1 MSKYEQLLIENQH
14 IKIKD
19 NVKLPK
25 GYDGVCTDFVIF
37 IDKDLPERRKHEIL
51 HEELAHHKLTYG
63 NILDQSHF
71 NNRKFENYARR
82 YSYETTMP
90 LSGIVEAFKQGIH
103 NLYELANFFEI
114 SEGHV
119 LDCIEH
125 YKRKYGLNTLV
136 GNHLIEFE
144 PLRVF
149 EYKTIKLRRINNGR
163 KSKEKRK

>member
-1 MSKYEQLLIENQH
+1 MGLYEEALIQH
-14 IKIKD
+14 DYIEVREADVLPD
-19 NVKLPK
+19 NL
-25 GYDGVCTDFVIF
+25 DGVWLGDLIL
-37 IDKDLPERRKHEIL
+37 IKRNLPERKKVEVL
-51 HEELAHHKLTYG
+51 FEELAHNKLTYG
-63 NILDQSHF
+63 DITDQKQF

-90 LSGIVEAFKQGIH
+90 LSGIVEAFKQGVH

-125 YKRKYGLNTLV
+125 YKKKHGIGTHYGNYSIV
-136 GNHLIEFE
+136 FE

-149 EYKTIKLRRINNGR
+149 KIKNI
-163 KSKEKRK
+163 E

>member
-1 MSKYEQLLIENQH
+1 MGKYEELLMECEIE
-14 IKIKD
+14 
-19 NVKLPK
+19 VKETNRLPK
-25 GYDGVCTDFVIF
+25 GFDGWYQNGKIF
-37 IDKDLPERRKHEIL
+37 IRPTLPEREKLQTL
-51 HEELAHHKLTYG
+51 HEEIAHHKLTYG
-63 NILDQSHF
+63 NILDQSQF

-90 LSGIVEAFKQGIH
+90 LSGIVEAFKQGVH

-125 YKRKYGLNTLV
+125 YKKKHGLSTFNE
-136 GNHLIEFE
+136 GHLIQFE

-149 EYKTIKLRRINNGR
+149 KYKNYQ
-163 KSKEKRK
+163 

>member
-1 MSKYEQLLIENQH
+1 MGKYEELLMECEIE
-14 IKIKD
+14 
-19 NVKLPK
+19 VKETNRLPK
-25 GYDGVCTDFVIF
+25 DFDGWYQNGKIF
-37 IDKDLPERRKHEIL
+37 IRPTLPEKEKLQTL

-63 NILDQSHF
+63 NILDQSQF

-90 LSGIVEAFKQGIH
+90 LSGIVQAFKQGVH

-125 YKRKYGLNTLV
+125 YKKKYGIGTHY
-136 GNHLIEFE
+136 GNYSITFE

-149 EYKTIKLRRINNGR
+149 EVRKIGGIKFE
-163 KSKEKRK
+163 KE

>member
-25 GYDGVCTDFVIF
+25 GYDGVCTDFVIL
-37 IDKDLPERRKHEIL
+37 IDKDLPEKEKLQTL

-63 NILDQSHF
+63 DITNQKHF

-82 YSYETTMP
+82 YSYETSMP
-90 LSGIVEAFKQGIH
+90 LSGIVEAFKQGVH

-125 YKRKYGLNTLV
+125 YKRKYGLSTFN
-136 GNHLIEFE
+136 GDFLIQFE

-149 EYKTIKLRRINNGR
+149 KYKNYQ
-163 KSKEKRK
+163 

>member
-25 GYDGVCTDFVIF
+25 GYDGVCTDFVIL
-37 IDKDLPERRKHEIL
+37 IDKDLPEREKLQTL

-63 NILDQSHF
+63 NILDQSQF

-90 LSGIVEAFKQGIH
+90 LSDIVEAFKQGMH
-103 NLYELANFFEI
+103 NLYELANFFEVT
-114 SEGHV
+114 EGFAKE
-119 LDCIEH
+119 CIKH
-125 YKRKYGLNTLV
+125 YSMKYGIGTHC
-136 GNHLIEFE
+136 GKYFITFE

-149 EYKTIKLRRINNGR
+149 EYKNII
-163 KSKEKRK
+163 

>member
-25 GYDGVCTDFVIF
+25 GYDGVCTDFVIL
-37 IDKDLPERRKHEIL
+37 IDKDLPEREKLQTL
-51 HEELAHHKLTYG
+51 HEELAHRKLTYG
-63 NILDQSHF
+63 NILDQSQF

-103 NLYELANFFEI
+103 NLYELANFFEVT
-114 SEGHV
+114 EGFAKE
-119 LDCIEH
+119 CIKH
-125 YKRKYGLNTLV
+125 YSMKYGIGTHC
-136 GNHLIEFE
+136 GKYFITFE

-149 EYKTIKLRRINNGR
+149 EYKNII
-163 KSKEKRK
+163 

>member
-1 MSKYEQLLIENQH
+1 MSKYEQLLMENQH

-25 GYDGVCTDFVIF
+25 GYDGVCADFVIL

-51 HEELAHHKLTYG
+51 HEEIAHHKYTYG
-63 NILDQSHF
+63 NILDQSQF

-82 YSYETTMP
+82 YSYEASMP
-90 LSGIVEAFKQGIH
+90 LSGIVEAFKQGVH

-125 YKRKYGLNTLV
+125 YKKKYGIGTHC
-136 GNHLIEFE
+136 GKYFITFE

-149 EYKTIKLRRINNGR
+149 EYKNII
-163 KSKEKRK
+163 

>member
-1 MSKYEQLLIENQH
+1 MGRYEELIISENIDVEERSDFPSYQSGLYYEGKIYIKSNMSNAKKYETLL
-14 IKIKD
+14 
-19 NVKLPK
+19 
-25 GYDGVCTDFVIF
+25 
-37 IDKDLPERRKHEIL
+37 
-51 HEELAHHKLTYG
+51 EELAHHKLTYG
-63 NILDQSHF
+63 NILDQSQF

-82 YSYETTMP
+82 YSYETSLP
-90 LSGIVEAFKQGIH
+90 LSGIVEAFKQGVY

-125 YKRKYGLNTLV
+125 YKRKFGLNTLV

-149 EYKTIKLRRINNGR
+149 EYKNII
-163 KSKEKRK
+163 

>member
-1 MSKYEQLLIENQH
+1 MSKYEQLIMENQH

-19 NVKLPK
+19 HVKLPK
-25 GYDGVCTDFVIF
+25 GYKGFYSDIVIL
-37 IDKDLPERRKHEIL
+37 IDKDLSETEKHQTL

-63 NILDQSHF
+63 DITNQKHF

-82 YSYETTMP
+82 YSYETSMP
-90 LSGIVEAFKQGIH
+90 LSGIVEAFKQGVH

-125 YKRKYGLNTLV
+125 YKRKHGLNTLV
-136 GNHLIEFE
+136 GNYLIEFE

-149 EYKTIKLRRINNGR
+149 EYKTIK
-163 KSKEKRK
+163 

>member
-25 GYDGVCTDFVIF
+25 GYDGVCTDFVIL
-37 IDKDLPERRKHEIL
+37 IDKDLSEKEKHQTL

-63 NILDQSHF
+63 NILDQSQF

-82 YSYETTMP
+82 YSYETSMP
-90 LSGIVEAFKQGIH
+90 LSGIVEAFKQGVH

-125 YKRKYGLNTLV
+125 YKKKYGIGTHY
-136 GNHLIEFE
+136 GNYSITFE

-149 EYKTIKLRRINNGR
+149 EIKNIG
-163 KSKEKRK
+163 

>member
-25 GYDGVCTDFVIF
+25 GYDGVFTDFVIL
-37 IDKDLPERRKHEIL
+37 IDKDLPEREKHQTL
-51 HEELAHHKLTYG
+51 HEELAHHKITYG
-63 NILDQSHF
+63 NILDQSQF

-82 YSYETTMP
+82 YSYETSMP
-90 LSGIVEAFKQGIH
+90 LSGIVEAFKQGVH

-119 LDCIEH
+119 LDCVEH
-125 YKRKYGLNTLV
+125 YKKKYGIGTHY
-136 GNHLIEFE
+136 GNYSITFE

-149 EYKTIKLRRINNGR
+149 EVRRIN
-163 KSKEKRK
+163 